1 MRRTPV
7 FCIALLFYCAQRP
20 ALMAQTPDP
29 RVDKLAPDK
38 LALDKLV
45 EKLVMDTQ
53 ELKRTVADQDKR
65 IAELEK
71 TVRML
76 QSAAAPPPPA
86 PIPAPAPPWKTPT
99 SWNLIKAGMS
109 EAQVVE
115 ILGPP
120 TGVQS
125 VEDSRTLFYQP
136 DSHST
141 STLNGSVTL
150 KDDRVT
156 MSSPPA
162 F

>member
-1 MRRTPV
+1 MSRTLAI
-7 FCIALLFYCAQRP
+7 CIVCLVYSTQVPQALTAQAR
-20 ALMAQTPDP
+20 DS
-29 RVDKLAPDK
+29 RVD
-38 LALDKLV
+38 
-45 EKLVMDTQ
+45 KLVMDTE
-53 ELKRTVADQDKR
+53 ELKHTVADQDKR

-71 TVRML
+71 TVKML
-76 QSAAAPPPPA
+76 QAAAAPPVPT
-86 PIPAPAPPWKTPT
+86 PIPSSTPAWKAPS

-109 EAQVVE
+109 EAQVVG

-120 TGVQS
+120 TNVQS

-136 DSHST
+136 DSSST

-156 MSSPPA
+156 ASSPPA